1 MKGGKKLETRHKVK
15 CGPLILLLMSVKM
28 SGLKI
33 IFQINIQRKY
43 YHHFVVYLSHKDKDE
58 KFSKTN

>member
-33 IFQINIQRKY
+33 IFKIDI
-43 YHHFVVYLSHKDKDE
+43 YLKE
-58 KFSKTN
+58 ILPPCCRL